1 MKKSLILLGLFL
13 TTSLYSQTILG
24 KWKTIDDATGKE
36 KSIVEIYEQNG
47 KIYGRIIEVI
57 DPAAKNK
64 KCDQCEGADKNKP
77 IEGLIIIKGLKKD
90 DDEFTGGTITDPKT
104 GKVYKC
110 TISLDGNDKLKV
122 RGYVGFSLLGR
133 TQYWIK
139 VKKS

>member
-13 TTSLYSQTILG
+13 TTSLYSQTIIG

-47 KIYGRIIEVI
+47 KIYGRIVEVL

-77 IEGLIIIKGLKKD
+77 VEELIIIKGLKKD

-110 TISLDGNDKLKV
+110 TISLEGNDKLKV